1 MTNIE
6 VEFEKKMLAVSPVSL
21 AESIASDFFGNRF
34 DHASRDMPDVEPWL
48 LIPEVGAA
56 QQLRNAGAS
65 DRAVRRFLTLVCA
78 VDYQTNSD
86 RLWNA
91 AARLHTTRPDLFEP
105 AQVAAMPT
113 DRLHRDQHESGA
125 AGRFHQRN
133 AKSWQKIAEYL
144 VSGERS
150 AVRRAIDEG
159 VGCVDDLRED
169 LRRYPLLR
177 GEKIGPVWIRIMAI
191 PGKARIA
198 PVESM
203 SVGVDIH
210 LRRLTRNLGLLDSGG
225 DIAEIDASDASRDA
239 EIRRIWRDAAHRAKI
254 EGPSELGG
262 GPGALDPALW
272 FFGRYGCKPCQELA
286 RPVRF
291 GHVCDACRFRPA

>member
-6 VEFEKKMLAVSPVSL
+6 ADFERKMPAISPVSL
-21 AESIASDFFGNRF
+21 AESIASDFFANRL

-86 RLWNA
+86 RLWKA
-91 AARLHTTRPDLFEP
+91 AARLHTTRSDLFEP
-105 AQVAAMPT
+105 AQVAAMPM
-113 DRLHRDQHESGA
+113 DRLHRDLHESGA
-125 AGRFHQRN
+125 AGRFHKRN
-133 AKSWQKIAEYL
+133 AKSWQKIAGHL
-144 VSGERS
+144 ASGERS

-159 VGCVDDLRED
+159 VGCVGDLRED
-169 LRRYPLLR
+169 LRHFPLLR

-198 PVESM
+198 RVESIP
-203 SVGVDIH
+203 VGVDSH
-210 LRRLTRNLGLLDSGG
+210 LRRLTRNLGLLDKG
-225 DIAEIDASDASRDA
+225 AEIAKVDANRDA

-272 FFGRYGCKPCQELA
+272 FFGRYGCKPCEKWA
-286 RPVRF
+286 KPVPF
-291 GHVCDACRFRPA
+291 GHVCDACQLRPV